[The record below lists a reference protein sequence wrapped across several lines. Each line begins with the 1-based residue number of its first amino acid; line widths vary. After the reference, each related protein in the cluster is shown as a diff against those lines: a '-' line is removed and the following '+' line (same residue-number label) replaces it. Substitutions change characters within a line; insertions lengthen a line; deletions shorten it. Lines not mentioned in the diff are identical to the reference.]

1 MGRITLHKG
10 DITTDVHADA
20 IVNAANTGLRGGAGV
35 DGAIH
40 RAAGP
45 DLRRECSVLGGC
57 PTGEARIT
65 GAGRIAHARH
75 VIHAVG
81 PVWSGGEAG
90 EPELLASCHRW
101 AVALAAEHGCHR
113 IAFPAIS
120 TGVYGYPLGPAARV
134 ALGATAEALD
144 QHPDVEEARFWL
156 FDARAHTVFASALA
170 ELEPRLQGA
179 AGAAAPPVRED

>member
-1 MGRITLHKG
+1 MGRSTARRDPTCG
-10 DITTDVHADA
+10 GS
-20 IVNAANTGLRGGAGV
+20 AACSAAVPRARRGSRAPGGSRTRATSSTPSARCGAG
-35 DGAIH
+35 A
-40 RAAGP
+40 
-45 DLRRECSVLGGC
+45 S
-57 PTGEARIT
+57 
-65 GAGRIAHARH
+65 
-75 VIHAVG
+75 
-81 PVWSGGEAG
+81 AG